1 MSPEPSI
8 PVRILGSTSNLIN
21 EYDLW
26 RPFSPAYP
34 LVMGVFFFCYNFTA
48 SFSLFTGLTRYEAG
62 KTGKG
67 VTMEERRI
75 PCRECKK
82 MLSAYLD
89 RELSPLRVH
98 ELEAHLGVCRQCR
111 AELVSLRGTLDTLSA
126 LRAPEPR
133 QGLDALVMRRI
144 TEREQKPLH
153 RLIPASLG
161 MAALGLAIGV
171 LLAGGLTP
179 QVEPMIAENDYILL
193 AMDVFSPS
201 PKSSFSNVYFTMINA
216 LGR

>member
-1 MSPEPSI
+1 
-8 PVRILGSTSNLIN
+8 
-21 EYDLW
+21 
-26 RPFSPAYP
+26 
-34 LVMGVFFFCYNFTA
+34 
-48 SFSLFTGLTRYEAG
+48 
-62 KTGKG
+62 
-67 VTMEERRI
+67 MEKRRI
-75 PCRECKK
+75 PCRECGR

-89 RELSPLRVH
+89 RELSPPHVR
-98 ELEAHLGVCRQCR
+98 ELEAHLAVCQQCR
-111 AELVSLRGTLDTLSA
+111 AELVSLRAILDTLPT

-133 QGLDALVMRRI
+133 RRLDALVMSRI
-144 TEREQKPLH
+144 AEREHKPLS

-179 QVEPMIAENDYILL
+179 QVEPMIAENDDILL

-216 LGR
+216 PGR